1 MAGYAALCADDGDFP
16 VAIRSS
22 ATSEDGSEASFAGL
36 QDTYLWICG
45 GDGVLHAV
53 RDCWA
58 SLYSSESVSYRL
70 RLKLPEEGLAMGV
83 VVQRMVNSRCS
94 GVMFTRSP
102 LTGDRSVIAME
113 GSWGLGSAI
122 VSGEVT
128 PDKYV
133 VNKVTGDIMKRTVS
147 HKTVMHVPDLAAGG
161 VREEPVPAE
170 RRDIACLSDE
180 EIAELARVGK
190 TIEGHYRCPQ
200 DIEWAFA
207 PDGSGGESLYLLQSR
222 PETIWANKDA
232 NPAATP
238 KARAFDHVFDRSR
251 SAGENMNLTNED
263 VEEII
268 RILDAS
274 TYTDLRLETGRF
286 TLVLRRQGSGWTQ
299 ESEVRSVPTSVPGTD
314 PLTPERAP
322 LASAVPAP
330 PAAGGPTLIEGLIE
344 VRTPIIGTFYRA
356 PKPRAPPFVEVGS
369 IVGEDTV
376 VGIVETMKLMTSV
389 YAGAAGRVVDIR
401 AADGELV
408 EAGHVLMRLERVDA

>member
-1 MAGYAALCADDGDFP
+1 VTGQSSGVVLHFRDIGINDRPTVGGKGASLGELTQAGIRVPPGYVVSTRAFERFLAGIDPQGSIRHAIEGLAADDLLAISRVTQGIRERIAAASMPTDLRDAIMAGYAALCADEGDSP
-16 VAIRSS
+16 LAIRSS

-36 QDTYLWICG
+36 QDTYLWIRG
-45 GDGVLHAV
+45 GNGVLHAV

-102 LTGDRSVIAME
+102 LTGDRSIIAME

-133 VNKVTGDIMKRTVS
+133 VNKVTGEIVKRTVS

-170 RRDIACLSDE
+170 RRDVACLSDE
-180 EIAELARVGK
+180 EIVELARVGK

-207 PDGSGGESLYLLQSR
+207 PDGSGRESLYLLQSR

-238 KARAFDHVFDRSR
+238 KARAFDHVFTV
-251 SAGENMNLTNED
+251 L
-263 VEEII
+263 
-268 RILDAS
+268 
-274 TYTDLRLETGRF
+274 GRRGK
-286 TLVLRRQGSGWTQ
+286 T
-299 ESEVRSVPTSVPGTD
+299 
-314 PLTPERAP
+314 
-322 LASAVPAP
+322 
-330 PAAGGPTLIEGLIE
+330 
-344 VRTPIIGTFYRA
+344 
-356 PKPRAPPFVEVGS
+356 
-369 IVGEDTV
+369 
-376 VGIVETMKLMTSV
+376 
-389 YAGAAGRVVDIR
+389 
-401 AADGELV
+401 
-408 EAGHVLMRLERVDA
+408 

>member
-1 MAGYAALCADDGDFP
+1 
-16 VAIRSS
+16 
-22 ATSEDGSEASFAGL
+22 
-36 QDTYLWICG
+36 
-45 GDGVLHAV
+45 
-53 RDCWA
+53 
-58 SLYSSESVSYRL
+58 
-70 RLKLPEEGLAMGV
+70 
-83 VVQRMVNSRCS
+83 
-94 GVMFTRSP
+94 
-102 LTGDRSVIAME
+102 
-113 GSWGLGSAI
+113 
-122 VSGEVT
+122 
-128 PDKYV
+128 
-133 VNKVTGDIMKRTVS
+133 
-147 HKTVMHVPDLAAGG
+147 
-161 VREEPVPAE
+161 
-170 RRDIACLSDE
+170 
-180 EIAELARVGK
+180 
-190 TIEGHYRCPQ
+190 
-200 DIEWAFA
+200 
-207 PDGSGGESLYLLQSR
+207 
-222 PETIWANKDA
+222 
-232 NPAATP
+232 
-238 KARAFDHVFDRSR
+238 
-251 SAGENMNLTNED
+251 MNLTNED

-356 PKPRAPPFVEVGS
+356 PKPRAPPFVDVGS

-408 EAGHVLMRLERVDA
+408 EAGHVLMRLEQVDA